1 MIEFLLALHAAAT
14 LLMSGLAWFVAVVH
28 YPLMAEVG
36 GQEFPRYERL
46 HRQRTTWLVAPLMM
60 AEAGLAAWLSVFPP
74 PAVPLWQPHA
84 ASALLA
90 AIWVSTF
97 AVQVPLH
104 ERLSLGFDAAVHR
117 RLVVT
122 HFWRTAAWTLR
133 SVFALAWLAMQGMA
147 PAPLA

>member
-1 MIEFLLALHAAAT
+1 MAEFLLALHAAAT
-14 LLMSGLAWFVAVVH
+14 LLMTGLAWFVAVVH

-46 HRQRTTWLVAPLMM
+46 HRKRTTWLVTPLMA
-60 AEAGLAAWLSVFPP
+60 AEAGLAAWLSVFPA
-74 PAVPLWQPHA
+74 PAVALWQLYA

-97 AVQVPLH
+97 AVAVPLH
-104 ERLSLGFDAAVHR
+104 QRLSQGFDPAVHR
-117 RLVVT
+117 RLVAT

-133 SVFALAWLAMQGMA
+133 SVLALAWLAAQ
-147 PAPLA
+147 

>member
-36 GQEFPRYERL
+36 GPEFPRYERL
-46 HRQRTTWLVAPLMM
+46 HRQRTTWLVAPLMLT
-60 AEAGLAAWLSVFPP
+60 EAGLAVWLAVFPP
-74 PAVPLWQPHA
+74 PAVALWQVGA
-84 ASALLA
+84 AAALLA
-90 AIWVSTF
+90 AIWLSTF

-104 ERLSLGFDAAVHR
+104 ERLSHGFDAAAHR

-122 HFWRTAAWTLR
+122 HYGRAAAWTLR
-133 SVFALAWLAMQGMA
+133 SALALAWLAAQ
-147 PAPLA
+147 